1 MTFQIVSNKLSAFA
15 ALTLTFGLFAAG
27 AAQSAYPEKPIKLV
41 VPYNAGGGTDIL
53 ARSVAAA
60 ASESLGQPIVV
71 DNRAGASGMIGSE
84 YVGKA
89 KSDGYVLLMTAA
101 DTHPV
106 NPHVY
111 PKIRYDAQKD
121 FMPIVQ
127 IGYLPYAL
135 VINPKVGANNLN
147 EFVALAKKNPGKY
160 TYSSWGIGS
169 SSQVAMEMF
178 KQKTGT
184 DLLHVPFTGAAPAM
198 GAVVS
203 GETDAMFVPLSLAVP
218 NQKAGKVKIMGLG
231 APKRFVDAPDIP
243 TLAEQGVPLNTAP
256 WVGILGPAN
265 LPPDAVQKFYKAVS
279 QAAAKPEVQAILRTA
294 GLQIDVLNPAEFKA
308 LLAKDFER
316 WGESVRQAGIKAQ

>member
-1 MTFQIVSNKLSAFA
+1 MN
-15 ALTLTFGLFAAG
+15 
-27 AAQSAYPEKPIKLV
+27 
-41 VPYNAGGGTDIL
+41 
-53 ARSVAAA
+53 
-60 ASESLGQPIVV
+60 SLHWP
-71 DNRAGASGMIGSE
+71 
-84 YVGKA
+84 
-89 KSDGYVLLMTAA
+89 
-101 DTHPV
+101 
-106 NPHVY
+106 
-111 PKIRYDAQKD
+111 
-121 FMPIVQ
+121 
-127 IGYLPYAL
+127 
-135 VINPKVGANNLN
+135 
-147 EFVALAKKNPGKY
+147 KKNPGKY